1 MLLAPPCLRP
11 CSLMDLADLASV
23 RAAAR
28 RVEKAHG
35 KSLSLL
41 VNNAGVM
48 ATPYERTG
56 DGHWS
61 GSGSLCRLAESTPP
75 GSRMAPRPAPTES
88 DGDGRP

>member
-1 MLLAPPCLRP
+1 MTALPSAVLK
-11 CSLMDLADLASV
+11 LMDLADLASV

-61 GSGSLCRLAESTPP
+61 GSGQSLQTGREHTAWQPN
-75 GSRMAPRPAPTES
+75 GSPARA
-88 DGDGRP
+88 DGK